1 MRRLSLGLGLGLR
14 RLRLMLMLIRMLR
27 LVLLR
32 RHRLVLRL
40 LPLLVLLV
48 LLRLLILLV
57 LLLLV
62 LRLALPLPRLAMTVH
77 LVATGHLIVGRGHWT
92 LTLIIEAAVRL
103 HDAVVVLGVLV
114 EIFRRDAIA
123 GRTGFARHG
132 DIALEH
138 LVGVAADLHARSAR
152 IEVLTAM
159 RRAPAALS
167 VLGVAAHHVATAT
180 PAILLAWSHES
191 LDVEVIDSSLNRAF
205 SASPRVRSVMNQ
217 LRAAYLPAVH
227 RIRGG

>member
-1 MRRLSLGLGLGLR
+1 MRPGLL
-14 RLRLMLMLIRMLR
+14 RLRLMLIRMLR

-40 LPLLVLLV
+40 LRVLM
-48 LLRLLILLV
+48 LLRLLV

-62 LRLALPLPRLAMTVH
+62 LLLLILLLLMLRLALPLPRLAMTVH
-77 LVATGHLIVGRGHWT
+77 LVATGHFVVGRGHRA
-92 LTLIIEAAVRL
+92 LALIIEAAVRL
-103 HDAVVVLGVLV
+103 HDAVIVLGVLI

-123 GRTGFARHG
+123 GRTCFARHG

-159 RRAPAALS
+159 RWAPAALP